1 MSWVRR
7 AECDLH
13 CTVSVAV
20 SSNLLS
26 RLEWLEGVRMN
37 LGVGGEAHA
46 YAQGLR
52 TQSTGTM
59 SAKAAFESSMNS
71 SVPLD
76 GIRREDQNA
85 T

>member
-1 MSWVRR
+1 
-7 AECDLH
+7 
-13 CTVSVAV
+13 
-20 SSNLLS
+20 
-26 RLEWLEGVRMN
+26 MN
-37 LGVGGEAHA
+37 LGVGGEVHA